1 MRCYSN
7 FLKDGE
13 RRIKEI
19 FCIKRVKLSMFK
31 LNGHES
37 VKKDR
42 KGMWGRYCTMSAE
55 GSLKGE
61 NRWPPRHKW
70 KVPLVW
76 ETGCSCGW
84 NEVVHV
90 IWLLFPCPG
99 GDVTC
104 SECGRTIGREGQ
116 GLRRAEKV

>member
-42 KGMWGRYCTMSAE
+42 RRTWRRYCTMSAE

-61 NRWPPRHKW
+61 NRWPPRHKR
-70 KVPLVW
+70 KVPPSGRRAAPVAGMRW
-76 ETGCSCGW
+76 FMSYGSY
-84 NEVVHV
+84 
-90 IWLLFPCPG
+90 FPVQEGTSPAQN
-99 GDVTC
+99 V
-104 SECGRTIGREGQ
+104 EGQ
-116 GLRRAEKV
+116 